1 VNCHKIRSGQYST
14 VLYRNVCRRVQ
25 FILYQNFSCRVIDLS
40 TDHQIRSSTSLFA
53 SLLSWSLLFIDSL
66 EKQMLLMKRN
76 LLFHALLCSL
86 LTLCSSI
93 RYDCC
98 VAELSSFGD
107 KCSYSGTTYG
117 NETYY
122 CVSVAE
128 ICPNCMLTAA
138 IEIESASCYQC
149 CSTDAYSCGIS
160 VSFIST
166 STWCKFLLLS

>member
-1 VNCHKIRSGQYST
+1 M
-14 VLYRNVCRRVQ
+14 
-25 FILYQNFSCRVIDLS
+25 
-40 TDHQIRSSTSLFA
+40 SSEFTSLPYPRL
-53 SLLSWSLLFIDSL
+53 SLISRVEKLL
-66 EKQMLLMKRN
+66 LLIMKHI
-76 LLFHALLCSL
+76 LFFHALLCSL

-98 VAELSSFGD
+98 LSELSSFGD

-117 NETYY
+117 NQTYY

-128 ICPNCMLTAA
+128 ICPNCMLTSA

-166 STWCKFLLLS
+166 STWCKFFSLPANHNFPESNISD

>member
-1 VNCHKIRSGQYST
+1 MLLVMK
-14 VLYRNVCRRVQ
+14 
-25 FILYQNFSCRVIDLS
+25 QNF
-40 TDHQIRSSTSLFA
+40 
-53 SLLSWSLLFIDSL
+53 LL
-66 EKQMLLMKRN
+66 
-76 LLFHALLCSL
+76 HALLCSL

-98 VAELSSFGD
+98 LSELSSFGE

-122 CVSVAE
+122 CVSVAQ
-128 ICPNCMLTAA
+128 ICPNCMLTSA

-166 STWCKFLLLS
+166 STWCKFLFLWQLEFLSLWSFPADVTFFLLTLPSYNSVDFYHIRWILLLLLDSLLISWAQQIKRGTNV